1 MGFKLGSDMTQGN
14 RDGKGIPGE
23 GTEYEDVKRC
33 ERVIAFSRF
42 RMIRI

>member
-1 MGFKLGSDMTQGN
+1 MGRVFQV
-14 RDGKGIPGE
+14 E